1 MVWPIQQQYSNSG
14 MMPRQGFYPGP
25 VSAPPQQ
32 HAPRGLQQFLSPQV
46 SQSLLSPER
55 ISGFSQKLSN
65 VQQVLNVVQQAAPLV
80 QQYGPMVR
88 NLPMLFKL
96 MKAMNE
102 NDSEAEQNQNQLESE
117 QETDT
122 ANTLEEDDHVDETN
136 VDTVKSGES
145 TPKLFI

>member
-1 MVWPIQQQYSNSG
+1 MVWPIQQQYTNSS
-14 MMPRQGFYPGP
+14 MLPRQGFFPGGPP
-25 VSAPPQQ
+25 VPPQQ
-32 HAPRGLQQFLSPQV
+32 HAPGAIRQFLSPHV

-55 ISGFSQKLSN
+55 ISGISQKLSN

-96 MKAMNE
+96 MKAVNE
-102 NDSEAEQNQNQLESE
+102 NDSETDQNQLENE
-117 QETDT
+117 QETVT
-122 ANTLEEDDHVDETN
+122 SNTSEEENYMDEMN
-136 VDTVKSGES
+136 MAAMKSGES